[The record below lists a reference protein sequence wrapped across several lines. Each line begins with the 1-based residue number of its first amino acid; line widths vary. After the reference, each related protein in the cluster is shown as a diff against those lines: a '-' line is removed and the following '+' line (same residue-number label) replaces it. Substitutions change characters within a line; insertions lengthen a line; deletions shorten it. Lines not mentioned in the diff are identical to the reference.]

1 MAEINDLKKENDKLK
16 QLEKMDKHPIVSGA
30 AE

>member
-16 QLEKMDKHPIVSGA
+16 QLEKLNKKPIISSA